1 MNSEMAEPDSL
12 LDLLGV
18 DALAVYVWPE
28 PNRYGVGVHLLG
40 GSLPTEPG
48 LVVVARGR
56 TPFMVDARRLE
67 DTGAMTLFAAAFAE
81 VRRDAG
87 DIWGTVGLEGAGVN
101 EQVAVRALCAEAHR
115 DLGHEID
122 VRRRVLSPGAVEAMR
137 AGADLSAGVIGE
149 VVAGVSGEHRS
160 ERNWVRDATS
170 RLVRHGVRVSLVYA
184 GGPAPM
190 FVPRST
196 VMAAGEITSLCVEIA
211 DDDGLWTE
219 TSRLFSVG
227 TPDLEMTRAAE
238 VCRRAIDEGMA
249 ALRPGVAIRA
259 VAKRMSAVL
268 ERTGRPGFGSL
279 GHGIGIDGVPPNLVV
294 DSDEFVVEGSAFALH
309 PTVVLPGGRAL
320 LLAESIAVG
329 ADGACPLR
337 SDFDRDP
344 LVELL

>member
-1 MNSEMAEPDSL
+1 MSSEIAEPEAL
-12 LDLLGV
+12 LDRLGL
-18 DALAVYVWPE
+18 DALVAYVWPE

-48 LVVVARGR
+48 VVVVARGR
-56 TPFMVDARRLE
+56 SPFMIDAHGLA
-67 DTGAMTLFAAAFAE
+67 DTGAMTLFAAAFAD
-81 VRRDAG
+81 VRGDAD
-87 DIWGTVGLEGAGVN
+87 DIWGTVGLEGAGAN
-101 EQVAVRALCAEAHR
+101 EQVAVRALCGEAHR

-122 VRRRVLSPGAVEAMR
+122 VRRGPLTPGAVEAMR

-149 VVAGVSGEHRS
+149 VVAGVPGEHRS

-170 RLVRHGVRVSLVYA
+170 RLAQHGVRVSLVYA

-196 VMAAGEITSLCVEIA
+196 AMAAGEITSLCVEIA

-238 VCRRAIDEGMA
+238 VCRRAIDAGMA
-249 ALRPGVAIRA
+249 ALRPGAGVRTVAR
-259 VAKRMSAVL
+259 KMSAVL

-279 GHGIGIDGVPPNLVV
+279 GHGIGIDSVPPNLVV
-294 DSDEFVVEGSAFALH
+294 DCDELVVEGSAFALH

-329 ADGACPLR
+329 ADGASPLR